1 MLNFSKTRYPF
12 ITTDCC
18 TGEARE
24 SKIVIVE
31 FNKSLREA
39 NLCKQSDFKSAA
51 DLAAYLHDMGF
62 DTGGNSDGKKK

>member
-1 MLNFSKTRYPF
+1 LETAWKWGAESSGDERDKN
-12 ITTDCC
+12 
-18 TGEARE
+18 ARE